1 MPATASSIAAPGTV
15 PYAEPHFPQLATV
28 IALLYLAQVARGI
41 TSRLFYAGLLGEIAV
56 GVIFGPVAKILE
68 ESWME
73 TFLLVGYIGL
83 VLIVFEGGLTMQ
95 PSSFVPQLPL
105 ACVTALVGVLA
116 PIALTFGLYHGY
128 GYPTIDA
135 FAAGSAL
142 ASTSLG
148 TTFFVLRAAGPELGV
163 SAVGEIL
170 KGAALIDDV
179 IALVL
184 LATIEPLASNGG
196 DTSDLGWTVGRPIVT
211 SLAMAVVTPVAAVW
225 IFVPIFRWRRLSG
238 WVARGGHNAELFL
251 GVAVLSAFL
260 AIADYAGTT
269 MLLGAFLAGYFLSA
283 LPAPGSAVSFVACWD
298 AYLLPIHEHIFV
310 PLFFISIGFSIPFL
324 QLWTGKRI
332 WRGIVYAIL
341 MTIGKLLAGL
351 PVLIPSAEEN
361 GDTALDSRPPPS
373 IPSNT
378 FAEKATSDSVEPR
391 GVTRGSLFLNE
402 TLPAAAFVGM
412 ALVAR
417 GEIGV
422 LVLQVAR
429 SASADSTSPVL
440 GEEAYLTGLW
450 AVALCTIAGPI
461 AFGFLVK
468 RYGETIKRGPWGI
481 LANA

>member
-1 MPATASSIAAPGTV
+1 
-15 PYAEPHFPQLATV
+15 
-28 IALLYLAQVARGI
+28 
-41 TSRLFYAGLLGEIAV
+41 
-56 GVIFGPVAKILE
+56 
-68 ESWME
+68 ME

-148 TTFFVLRAAGPELGV
+148 TVSACLLPLKVRPREADANCCRFQTFFVLRAAGPELGV

-196 DTSDLGWTVGRPIVT
+196 DTSDLGWTVGRPIVA

-225 IFVPIFRWRRLSG
+225 IFAPIFRWRRLSG

-298 AYLLPIHEHIFV
+298 AYLLPIHEHVSFSAPCPDTHIATETRRFLADTRAPVLHLYRLFHPV
-310 PLFFISIGFSIPFL
+310 PPTLDR
-324 QLWTGKRI
+324 Q
-332 WRGIVYAIL
+332 AH
-341 MTIGKLLAGL
+341 LAGDRL
-351 PVLIPSAEEN
+351 RYPNDHRKAPRRFTRAHRRLDQESPDPRWLARAHGQAKRRGKWRHRSELETAAV
-361 GDTALDSRPPPS
+361 DTEQYVCRESYIGQRRTAR
-373 IPSNT
+373 
-378 FAEKATSDSVEPR
+378 SDDRQSVPQR
-391 GVTRGSLFLNE
+391 NSTRGGLCWN
-402 TLPAAAFVGM
+402 G
-412 ALVAR
+412 AR
-417 GEIGV
+417 G
-422 LVLQVAR
+422 AR
-429 SASADSTSPVL
+429 RDWRASAL
-440 GEEAYLTGLW
+440 R
-450 AVALCTIAGPI
+450 TIFRASD
-461 AFGFLVK
+461 
-468 RYGETIKRGPWGI
+468 
-481 LANA
+481 

>member
-1 MPATASSIAAPGTV
+1 
-15 PYAEPHFPQLATV
+15 
-28 IALLYLAQVARGI
+28 
-41 TSRLFYAGLLGEIAV
+41 
-56 GVIFGPVAKILE
+56 
-68 ESWME
+68 
-73 TFLLVGYIGL
+73 
-83 VLIVFEGGLTMQ
+83 
-95 PSSFVPQLPL
+95 
-105 ACVTALVGVLA
+105 
-116 PIALTFGLYHGY
+116 
-128 GYPTIDA
+128 
-135 FAAGSAL
+135 
-142 ASTSLG
+142 
-148 TTFFVLRAAGPELGV
+148 
-163 SAVGEIL
+163 L

-184 LATIEPLASNGG
+184 LATIEPLASDGG
-196 DTSDLGWTVGRPIVT
+196 DTSDLGWTVGRPIVA
-211 SLAMAVVTPVAAVW
+211 SLAMAVVTPVAAMW
-225 IFVPIFRWRRLSG
+225 IFGPVFRWRRLSD

-298 AYLLPIHEHIFV
+298 AYLLPIHEHVSPFAASPPDTHIVLRLGDFSQILV

-351 PVLIPSAEEN
+351 PVLIVGLIKDRHASGGLFVRSSKPEDGGA
-361 GDTALDSRPPPS
+361 ALDSKSPPP

-378 FAEKATSDSVEPR
+378 FAEKATSDNFEPR
-391 GVTRGSLFLNE
+391 GVTRGSLFRNE

-422 LVLQVAR
+422 RQLFAPYTEPRTDTHTSAGAR
-429 SASADSTSPVL
+429 AAS
-440 GEEAYLTGLW
+440 
-450 AVALCTIAGPI
+450 C
-461 AFGFLVK
+461 
-468 RYGETIKRGPWGI
+468 
-481 LANA
+481 

>member
-1 MPATASSIAAPGTV
+1 
-15 PYAEPHFPQLATV
+15 
-28 IALLYLAQVARGI
+28 
-41 TSRLFYAGLLGEIAV
+41 
-56 GVIFGPVAKILE
+56 
-68 ESWME
+68 ME

-163 SAVGEIL
+163 SKVGEIL

-184 LATIEPLASNGG
+184 LATIEPLASDGG
-196 DTSDLGWTVGRPIVT
+196 DTSDLGWTVGRPIVA
-211 SLAMAVVTPVAAVW
+211 SLAMAVVTPVAAIW
-225 IFVPIFRWRRLSG
+225 IFGPVFRWRRLSD

-298 AYLLPIHEHIFV
+298 AYLLPIHEHILV

-351 PVLIPSAEEN
+351 PVLIVGLIKDRHASGGLFVRSSKPEDGGA
-361 GDTALDSRPPPS
+361 ALDSKSPPP

-378 FAEKATSDSVEPR
+378 FAEKATSDNFEPR
-391 GVTRGSLFLNE
+391 GVTRGSLFRNE